1 MEATK
6 EYLEQRNDDIERLK
20 VLNEI
25 SSDLITK
32 LLKNQHIREAK
43 HDRRS

>member
-32 LLKNQHIREAK
+32 LLKNQSRKENK
-43 HDRRS
+43 K